1 MIYTTFTDPREFILE
16 NKKYVGPKDQLST
29 PIYDDPTNVTKDLK
43 EDDKIEAGD
52 AVSQDFRPGSNKN
65 LKEDVI
71 DNQYDIYNTREQEV
85 RRGWSEYNK
94 RAVAEHIDLNDN
106 HTVEVLAVMNEAEQ
120 NSLLLSL
127 TNKLYGMIVNKI
139 DSIDFGE
146 IPNTRGD
153 VTKLKHYDELREC
166 HKVLRNIFQQFR
178 EKEEPID
185 TISFALDNL
194 ENHKELFMGAFAAKA
209 EFPMSF
215 YKTTTLAVI
224 NATSF
229 MIAVCI
235 EYIKSPKTEGLEIVL
250 NKTGIAKVKDHLVY
264 ESLKDFNEACRKG
277 DVENALRPFVQ
288 NKSRG
293 FAVTAALG
301 LKTVLVLG
309 GVCLAILP
317 IIKDLVYFFFAA
329 RARVSSYFDLQ
340 AKLLEMNA
348 NELRDNPNIK
358 TMDDKNAV
366 IRRQLQIAKDF
377 HEISN
382 FIAVDVKSSE
392 IEANKQIKQDKKE
405 YKVDEI
411 DPNQSSGGPLF

>member
-1 MIYTTFTDPREFILE
+1 
-16 NKKYVGPKDQLST
+16 
-29 PIYDDPTNVTKDLK
+29 
-43 EDDKIEAGD
+43 
-52 AVSQDFRPGSNKN
+52 
-65 LKEDVI
+65 
-71 DNQYDIYNTREQEV
+71 
-85 RRGWSEYNK
+85 
-94 RAVAEHIDLNDN
+94 
-106 HTVEVLAVMNEAEQ
+106 VLAAMNEAEQ

-153 VTKLKHYDELREC
+153 VTRLRHYDQLREC
-166 HKVLRNIFQQFR
+166 HKVLRQIFDQFR
-178 EKEEPID
+178 EDDEPVD
-185 TISFALDNL
+185 TIEFALDNL
-194 ENHKELFMGAFAAKA
+194 ENHKELFVAGFAAKA
-209 EFPMSF
+209 EFPMSV
-215 YKTTTLAVI
+215 YKTMTLAVI

-235 EYIKSPKTEGLEIVL
+235 EYIKSPKQEGLEIVL

-277 DVENALRPFVQ
+277 DVENALRPFVK
-288 NKSRG
+288 NKAKG

-317 IIKDLVYFFFAA
+317 LIKDLVYFFFAT

-348 NELRDNPNIK
+348 DELKNNSDIK
-358 TMDDKNAV
+358 TVGEKDAV

-377 HEISN
+377 HEISD
-382 FIAVDVKSSE
+382 FIAVDAKTSEVK
-392 IEANKQIKQDKKE
+392 ANKDIKRDKKE
-405 YKVDEI
+405 YNIDEVE
-411 DPNQSSGGPLF
+411 PSQSSGGPLF